1 MRRSGNSA
9 APSRAPRTSFSSPKR
24 KGLPSRTTGNARKLR
39 PRCNHLHDLRD
50 LSNLVDARLTHEVE
64 CGTKGAEAARA
75 NVKAAIERLKE
86 KCGLKFDAFA
96 ALAEAIAQADS
107 QTRAAL
113 KKAMAMLKDA
123 RRGRRVPP
131 TFHGAFL
138 YECAL
143 VGLVP
148 RSFAGVTGVK
158 EMTTANWGAGRR
170 SPNQAMKGAVEAI
183 ENELG
188 LRPGYLWD
196 RNPIGSRG
204 RIDTADLPKDL
215 ADTRYKCDKMKLFL
229 PQDFSSLAQDQK
241 AKWIEKYRAHLKK
254 RAASNCG
261 KIANQRRDKY
271 RLKDVP
277 EHLENEMNDYFKFRR
292 PKKLFFGDK
301 SRKDGLNDNS
311 CGKWRHRFLL
321 FFGFLVNR
329 LHELERLPDFA
340 DYGPFVGIRPED
352 LTLAFLA
359 VPKLVEAYG
368 QWLLDRKKRFRRKG
382 STTLDE
388 VELLKEIE
396 RMTRKGAEL
405 KVFQKAKPKPRL
417 RLIHGGK

>member
-1 MRRSGNSA
+1 
-9 APSRAPRTSFSSPKR
+9 
-24 KGLPSRTTGNARKLR
+24 
-39 PRCNHLHDLRD
+39 
-50 LSNLVDARLTHEVE
+50 
-64 CGTKGAEAARA
+64 
-75 NVKAAIERLKE
+75 
-86 KCGLKFDAFA
+86 
-96 ALAEAIAQADS
+96 
-107 QTRAAL
+107 
-113 KKAMAMLKDA
+113 
-123 RRGRRVPP
+123 
-131 TFHGAFL
+131 
-138 YECAL
+138 
-143 VGLVP
+143 
-148 RSFAGVTGVK
+148 
-158 EMTTANWGAGRR
+158 
-170 SPNQAMKGAVEAI
+170 
-183 ENELG
+183 
-188 LRPGYLWD
+188 
-196 RNPIGSRG
+196 
-204 RIDTADLPKDL
+204 
-215 ADTRYKCDKMKLFL
+215 
-229 PQDFSSLAQDQK
+229 
-241 AKWIEKYRAHLKK
+241 
-254 RAASNCG
+254 
-261 KIANQRRDKY
+261 
-271 RLKDVP
+271 
-277 EHLENEMNDYFKFRR
+277 MNDYFKFRR

-405 KVFQKAKPKPRL
+405 KVFQKAKPKPSL